1 MQVIPRAVKGR
12 HETEPE
18 VHTGRIRTLRVT
30 TEAGLP
36 IHTDGE
42 IAARNA
48 RNIEIEVV
56 PGGVSV
62 LMPG

>member
-1 MQVIPRAVKGR
+1 MSEDALKGR

-18 VHTGRIRTLRVT
+18 VHTGRVRTLYVT
-30 TEAGLP
+30 TDAGLP

-48 RNIEIEVV
+48 QTIEIEVV
-56 PGGVSV
+56 PGGLSV
-62 LMPG
+62 LMPR